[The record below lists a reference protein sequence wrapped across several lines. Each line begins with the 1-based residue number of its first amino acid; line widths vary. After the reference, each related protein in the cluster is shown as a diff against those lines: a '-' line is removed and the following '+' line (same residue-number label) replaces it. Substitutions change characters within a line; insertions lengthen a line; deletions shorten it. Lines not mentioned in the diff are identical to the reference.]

1 MKKKIFEYEK
11 IKKIRDMYVV
21 HQRQIYKYKDKDK
34 DNLPY
39 SLILYP
45 SLLFPLYFLKMILYE
60 REFLNVKKKFY
71 EPVLF
76 F

>member
-1 MKKKIFEYEK
+1 MWKN
-11 IKKIRDMYVV
+11 KKIRAMYVV
-21 HQRQIYKYKDKDK
+21 HQGQIYKYKYKYKYK

-60 REFLNVKKKFY
+60 KENF
-71 EPVLF
+71 
-76 F
+76 